1 MPYRVNAATMIYF
14 ASTID
19 MVGLEKQHESARE
32 PLGTIVS
39 ALNIGEEEL
48 SLSHLV
54 SSRTRWG
61 LSR

>member
-1 MPYRVNAATMIYF
+1 
-14 ASTID
+14 

-32 PLGTIVS
+32 PLGAIVS